1 MVHPIYACAHLD
13 GRVSTEHVFYIDT
26 LLWTLCL
33 DAFYI
38 YLNVRIKRAG
48 IPTRLEKMRAS
59 NFHDLSKGSRKCLVP
74 RGAVGYIEN
83 EQNMSTSRGRIR
95 QKRDASSSSQG
106 IQREVNFFKLEA
118 EFLDQTCLE
127 EVSSKKFSYISTFK
141 KREIKVDVM
150 EKERVEIWHQDM
162 GESSKKILLYSRH
175 LNVVCPI

>member
-1 MVHPIYACAHLD
+1 M
-13 GRVSTEHVFYIDT
+13 
-26 LLWTLCL
+26 

-38 YLNVRIKRAG
+38 YLNVRIKRTG
-48 IPTRLEKMRAS
+48 IPTRLEKLRAS
-59 NFHDLSKGSRKCLVP
+59 NFHDLSKGNRKYLVP

-106 IQREVNFFKLEA
+106 IQREVNFFRLEA

-141 KREIKVDVM
+141 KRKIVDVM
-150 EKERVEIWHQDM
+150 EKESVEIWHQDV
-162 GESSKKILLYSRH
+162 EDSPKKILFYSRH